1 MTAPV
6 PSVGQFGLSACKE
19 VSARADHVRCEGVLL
34 AVQDQEI
41 TVFVK
46 FDLIVSALTLQVLDS
61 VLLVLVLAEEFWAPL
76 EALEDVVVVVL
87 ELCVAGFER
96 LDVIEQLG
104 DAFAEGF
111 EGNHHLGFDLE
122 VAFVVLLIED
132 WFPDVVFVDG
142 LVEVIWHDMAEDLV
156 VVVASLVVQ
165 VDFVVHL
172 VWLSEVSVVRVRI
185 VVVVWVARVVHD
197 VPLGPHVV
205 VLLHVIV
212 VVPVS
217 RRKRMQVVVL
227 WLMIVVTIEG
237 GMVFVVISVM
247 TAKTIVDSEVTRV
260 FSESRVIISIKFGIV
275 TEVGVIVVVKSSAV
289 VVVKFRIVVCMVI
302 PLLEVSA

>member
-132 WFPDVVFVDG
+132 WFPDVVFVDC
-142 LVEVIWHDMAEDLV
+142 LVEVIWHDMA
-156 VVVASLVVQ
+156 
-165 VDFVVHL
+165 
-172 VWLSEVSVVRVRI
+172 
-185 VVVVWVARVVHD
+185 
-197 VPLGPHVV
+197 
-205 VLLHVIV
+205 
-212 VVPVS
+212 
-217 RRKRMQVVVL
+217 
-227 WLMIVVTIEG
+227 
-237 GMVFVVISVM
+237 
-247 TAKTIVDSEVTRV
+247 KT
-260 FSESRVIISIKFGIV
+260 
-275 TEVGVIVVVKSSAV
+275 SS
-289 VVVKFRIVVCMVI
+289 
-302 PLLEVSA
+302 S

>member
-76 EALEDVVVVVL
+76 ETLEDVVVVVL

-217 RRKRMQVVVL
+217 RRKRMQIVVL
-227 WLMIVVTIEG
+227 WLMIVITIEG

-302 PLLEVSA
+302 PLLKVSA